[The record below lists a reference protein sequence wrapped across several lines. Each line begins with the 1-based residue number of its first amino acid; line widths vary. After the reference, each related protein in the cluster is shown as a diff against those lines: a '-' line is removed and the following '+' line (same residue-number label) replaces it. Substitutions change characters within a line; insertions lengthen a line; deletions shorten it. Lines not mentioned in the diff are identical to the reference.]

1 MAFVAAQAGGRT
13 GSRPGEMPI
22 DGMHLGAAK
31 GPVVMF
37 VEDQP
42 TVRFTTAAR
51 LIEAGYQVIEVA
63 SGEEALAMLHSNARI
78 DALLTDLRL
87 PGAIDGW
94 DIAETARQLR
104 PELPVVY
111 ASAYSYV
118 TPRQVPGSLML
129 DKPYPPEALLDA
141 LDTLLD

>member
-1 MAFVAAQAGGRT
+1 MTFVTAPAGDQAGPGIFPPDST
-13 GSRPGEMPI
+13 CERPAERPMI
-22 DGMHLGAAK
+22 
-31 GPVVMF
+31 MF

-42 TVRFTTAAR
+42 TVRYTVAAR
-51 LIEAGYQVIEVA
+51 LIEAGYDVIEVA
-63 SGEEALAMLHSNARI
+63 SGEEALAMLHGATRI

-104 PELPVVY
+104 PGLPVIY

-129 DKPYPPEALLDA
+129 DKPYPPQALIDALEKLLD
-141 LDTLLD
+141 

>member
-1 MAFVAAQAGGRT
+1 MAFVVAQAGDGA
-13 GSRPGEMPI
+13 GSRPGESPPG
-22 DGMHLGAAK
+22 GMHLRAAER
-31 GPVVMF
+31 PVVMF

-42 TVRFTTAAR
+42 AVRFTTAAR
-51 LIEAGYQVIEVA
+51 LIEAGYVVLEVA
-63 SGEEALAMLHSNARI
+63 SGEEALAILHGPAKI

-104 PELPVVY
+104 PDLPVIY

-129 DKPYPPEALLDA
+129 DKPYPPEALLGA
-141 LDTLLD
+141 LETLLD

>member
-1 MAFVAAQAGGRT
+1 MACVAASAGDSA
-13 GSRPGEMPI
+13 GSRQIPVSIG
-22 DGMHLGAAK
+22 GAHLRESDRA
-31 GPVVMF
+31 VVLF

-42 TVRFTTAAR
+42 MVRFTTTAQ
-51 LIEAGYQVIEVA
+51 LTDAGFSVIATA
-63 SGEEALAMLHSNARI
+63 SGEEALELLNSDRRI
-78 DALLTDLRL
+78 DVLLTDLRL
-87 PGAIDGW
+87 PGPVDGW
-94 DIAETARQLR
+94 DIAERARQLR
-104 PELPVVY
+104 PDLPVIY

>member
-1 MAFVAAQAGGRT
+1 MAFVAASAGDST
-13 GSRPGEMPI
+13 GSRPFPMTR
-22 DGMHLGAAK
+22 GAPLRPADRA
-31 GPVVMF
+31 VVLF

-42 TVRFTTAAR
+42 MVRYTVVEQLTD
-51 LIEAGYQVIEVA
+51 AGYAVIAAA
-63 SGEEALAMLHSNARI
+63 SGEEALERLHGGARI

-94 DIAETARQLR
+94 DIAERARALR
-104 PELPVVY
+104 ADLPVIY

-118 TPRQVPGSLML
+118 TPRQVPGSVML

>member
-1 MAFVAAQAGGRT
+1 MAFVAAQAGDKA
-13 GSRPGEMPI
+13 GSRPNETPP
-22 DGMHLGAAK
+22 DGLHLRAAER
-31 GPVVMF
+31 PVVMF

-51 LIEAGYQVIEVA
+51 LIEAGYDVIEVA
-63 SGEEALAMLHSNARI
+63 SGEEALAMLHGPAKI

-104 PELPVVY
+104 PNLPVIY

-118 TPRQVPGSLML
+118 TPRQVPGSVML

-141 LDTLLD
+141 LETLLD

>member
-1 MAFVAAQAGGRT
+1 MAFVAAQAGDKP
-13 GSRPGEMPI
+13 GSRPRETPP
-22 DGMHLGAAK
+22 DGMHLRAAER
-31 GPVVMF
+31 PVVMF

-51 LIEAGYQVIEVA
+51 LIEAGYDVVEVA
-63 SGEEALAMLHSNARI
+63 SGEEALAMLHGPTKI

-87 PGAIDGW
+87 PGAVDGW

-104 PELPVVY
+104 PDLPVIY

-129 DKPYPPEALLDA
+129 DKPFPPEALLDA
-141 LDTLLD
+141 LETLLD

>member
-1 MAFVAAQAGGRT
+1 MAFVVAQAGDGA
-13 GSRPGEMPI
+13 GSRRGEAPPG
-22 DGMHLGAAK
+22 GMHPRAAERS
-31 GPVVMF
+31 VVMF

-42 TVRFTTAAR
+42 MVRFTTAAR
-51 LIEAGYQVIEVA
+51 LVEAGYVVLEVA
-63 SGEEALAMLHSNARI
+63 SGEEALAMLHGPAKI

-104 PELPVVY
+104 PNLPVIY

-129 DKPYPPEALLDA
+129 DKPYPPEALLNA
-141 LDTLLD
+141 LETLLD

>member
-1 MAFVAAQAGGRT
+1 MAFLAASAGDGT
-13 GSRPGEMPI
+13 GVGKWTGMMPALRARDGER
-22 DGMHLGAAK
+22 
-31 GPVVMF
+31 PVVLF

-42 TVRFTTAAR
+42 MVRFTTTAQ
-51 LIEAGYQVIEVA
+51 LTDAGYSVVAVA
-63 SGEEALAMLHSNARI
+63 SGEEALTLLHGNSRI

-87 PGAIDGW
+87 PGKVDGW
-94 DIAETARQLR
+94 DIAERARRLR
-104 PELPVVY
+104 PELPVIY

-118 TPRQVPGSLML
+118 TPRQVEGSVML

>member
-1 MAFVAAQAGGRT
+1 MILATQAGGKS
-13 GSRPGEMPI
+13 GSRPWETSP
-22 DGMHLGAAK
+22 DGARLRPAER
-31 GPVVMF
+31 PVVMF

-51 LIEAGYQVIEVA
+51 LAEAGYEVLEVA
-63 SGEEALAMLHSNARI
+63 SGEEALAMLNGATRI

-104 PELPVVY
+104 PDLPVIY

-118 TPRQVPGSLML
+118 TPRQVPGSVML
-129 DKPYPPEALLDA
+129 DKPYPPKALLDA
-141 LDTLLD
+141 LDSLLD

>member
-1 MAFVAAQAGGRT
+1 MAFVATQAGDRT
-13 GSRPGEMPI
+13 GPRPGETPV
-22 DGMHLGAAK
+22 DGTRLRAA
-31 GPVVMF
+31 GRPVVMF

-42 TVRFTTAAR
+42 TVRFTVAAR
-51 LIEAGYQVIEVA
+51 LKEAGYDVVEVA
-63 SGEEALAMLHSNARI
+63 SGEEALAMLRGSAKV

-94 DIAETARQLR
+94 DIAEAARQLR
-104 PELPVVY
+104 AGLPVIY

-129 DKPYPPEALLDA
+129 DKPYSAEALLDA

>member
-1 MAFVAAQAGGRT
+1 MAFVVAQAGDGA
-13 GSRPGEMPI
+13 GSRRGEAPAG
-22 DGMHLGAAK
+22 GMHPRAAERS
-31 GPVVMF
+31 VVMF

-42 TVRFTTAAR
+42 MVRFTTAAR
-51 LIEAGYQVIEVA
+51 LVEAGYVVLEVA
-63 SGEEALAMLHSNARI
+63 SGEEALAMLHGPAKI

-104 PELPVVY
+104 PNLPVIY

-129 DKPYPPEALLDA
+129 DKPYPPEALLNA
-141 LDTLLD
+141 LETLLD